1 MKNNSAF
8 RIFYTFSIL
17 FLFGL
22 ITFSCTT
29 KNNNVPSIAYVS
41 LESSMLQIEDVVT
54 GLDVPWDIDASRNNE
69 LWLTELNGSVYH
81 MDLKSAKQKKVLQLA
96 DVLYKKSYGLLGMAV
111 HPEEPFVF
119 LHYTFTN
126 SPDSLAQQIH
136 SRLVRY
142 TFKNDTLVEPKI
154 LLDNI
159 PGNTYHNGSRIA
171 IAQDNKL
178 FLSLGD
184 TGDSNRAQNDS
195 VITGKILRLNLDGTI
210 PEDNPIAGSLIWSR
224 GHRNVQGLAF
234 NKNGML
240 YGSEHGPNND
250 DEINLIEAA
259 GNYGWPDVQGFCDT
273 DQEKKYCSAHTIIEP
288 LTAWTPTIAVAGL
301 AYYGNHSIKEWQ
313 NSLIVANLKGRAL
326 RVLKLADDGRHII
339 GEHIFFQ
346 KKFGRIRDVSVAA
359 NGDIY
364 FATTNRDWHPRFQPW
379 MYDSLPTGPDRILRL
394 RAMYRNNEQNP
405 AIAVL
410 QENPEPLEL
419 LSENWNPNLEEEFE
433 TGGKLYAQHC
443 LSCHGPNGQGS
454 EYLIPTLSNTDW
466 VTGDKGRLI
475 RTLLTGLS
483 KPIEING
490 KMYNQEMPSYA
501 HLKDQELADILTY
514 IRNSFNNK
522 AAGVIAGE
530 VYEEREGLKRS
541 SK

>member
-1 MKNNSAF
+1 MTNNSSF
-8 RIFYTFSIL
+8 KIFPTL
-17 FLFGL
+17 L
-22 ITFSCTT
+22 ITFIFSSIYISCKKEN
-29 KNNNVPSIAYVS
+29 KNNNLPPIAYVS
-41 LESSMLQIEDVVT
+41 LNSSMLQIDEIVT
-54 GLDVPWDIDASRNNE
+54 GLDVPWDIDASINNE
-69 LWLTELNGSVYH
+69 LWFTEQNGSVYH
-81 MDLKSAKQKKVLQLA
+81 MDLKSTKRKKVLRVP

-111 HPEEPFVF
+111 HPKQPFVF

-126 SPDSLAQQIH
+126 SPDSLAQQIY

-171 IAQDNKL
+171 IAPDNKL

-184 TGDSNRAQNDS
+184 MGDSNRAQNDS
-195 VITGKILRLNLDGTI
+195 VITGKILRLNLEGTI
-210 PEDNPIAGSLIWSR
+210 PEDNPIAGSPIWSR
-224 GHRNVQGLAF
+224 GHRNVQGLAL
-234 NKNGML
+234 NKKGML
-240 YGSEHGPNND
+240 YSSEHGPNND
-250 DEINLIEAA
+250 DEINLIEAN

-273 DQEKKYCSAHTIIEP
+273 DQEKEYC
-288 LTAWTPTIAVAGL
+288 AWTPTIAVAGL
-301 AYYGNHSIKEWQ
+301 AYYENHPIKEWQ

-326 RVLKLADDGRHII
+326 RVLKLADDGRQI
-339 GEHIFFQ
+339 ESKHIFFQ
-346 KKFGRIRDVSVAA
+346 KKFGRIRDVSVAP

-394 RAMYRNNEQNP
+394 RTMDKNDELNP

-410 QENPEPLEL
+410 KENPEPLEL

-443 LSCHGPNGQGS
+443 LSCHGPNGHGS
-454 EYLIPTLSNTDW
+454 EDLIPTLSNTDW

-483 KPIEING
+483 KPIEVNG

-501 HLKDQELADILTY
+501 YLKDQELADILTY
-514 IRNSFNNK
+514 IRNSFNNES
-522 AAGVIAGE
+522 AGVIAGE
-530 VYEEREGLKRS
+530 VYEEREGLKRTA
-541 SK
+541 K